1 MIVKKTAK
9 YILYFML
16 IMLFLWWFFLSHVT
30 FLKESNTLNEVNS
43 GESDYYA
50 KYYKPKPINLFGIYL
65 TIMEKEPIFVVLYD
79 KEDKYIGQ
87 TSPFKMMNMYSF
99 FEGNPTLPEKN
110 PQDILDTHFYIV
122 VVGDFESAYD
132 IDINHKKWW
141 SKVLQYFH

>member
-1 MIVKKTAK
+1 MMVKKTAK

-16 IMLFLWWFFLSHVT
+16 LMFFLWWFFLSHVT
-30 FLKESNTLNEVNS
+30 FLKESDILNEINS
-43 GESDYYA
+43 GESEYYA
-50 KYYKPKPINLFGIYL
+50 KYYKPKPINLFGMYL
-65 TIMEKEPIFVVLYD
+65 TIIEQEPIFVVLYD
-79 KEDKYIGQ
+79 KNGKYIGQ

-122 VVGDFESAYD
+122 IVGDFESAYD

-141 SKVLQYFH
+141 SKILQYFH

>member
-16 IMLFLWWFFLSHVT
+16 IILFLWWFFLSHVT
-30 FLKESNTLNEVNS
+30 FLKESDTLSEVNS

-50 KYYKPKPINLFGIYL
+50 KYYKPEPINLFGIYL

-110 PQDILDTHFYIV
+110 PQD
-122 VVGDFESAYD
+122 
-132 IDINHKKWW
+132 
-141 SKVLQYFH
+141 